1 MDLFISHSIL
11 DAQSNSNFGVSS
23 RSRWC
28 VRVQIW
34 WLLSSRQTV
43 ILEHWT
49 GALPSLSA
57 TYHDCFYIHAELLH
71 HRSWGL
77 LASQVQRLQCLA
89 AIVWMNR
96 TIQAKTRRAFSTS
109 CRPSYWSN
117 SFGCQSTVTATITSR
132 RNDFVFGL
140 GFCIDCRHWVWTPR
154 IAAVATQVYLTKMML
169 QIRNLHVP

>member
-34 WLLSSRQTV
+34 WLLGSRQTV

-77 LASQVQRLQCLA
+77 LASQVQRLHSAWRQLYG
-89 AIVWMNR
+89 W
-96 TIQAKTRRAFSTS
+96 
-109 CRPSYWSN
+109 
-117 SFGCQSTVTATITSR
+117 TVRSR
-132 RNDFVFGL
+132 RRLEGPLVHHAVQVIGQIHLGPSPHLLRLSPLAGTILYLAWDSVLIVGTGFG
-140 GFCIDCRHWVWTPR
+140 RH
-154 IAAVATQVYLTKMML
+154 AL
-169 QIRNLHVP
+169 QS

>member
-77 LASQVQRLQCLA
+77 LASQVQRLHSAWRQLYG
-89 AIVWMNR
+89 W
-96 TIQAKTRRAFSTS
+96 
-109 CRPSYWSN
+109 
-117 SFGCQSTVTATITSR
+117 TVRSR
-132 RNDFVFGL
+132 RRLEGPLVHHASKLLVKFIWGPVHIYCDYHL
-140 GFCIDCRHWVWTPR
+140 SPERFCIWPGILYW
-154 IAAVATQVYLTKMML
+154 L
-169 QIRNLHVP
+169 